1 MAELSKHTVT
11 AIIFKHNLND
21 TPDLRS
27 AIAETYVL
35 GYSRGE
41 VAGYNAGVADARDGM
56 GLFPDDFPT
65 LD

>member
-27 AIAETYVL
+27 AIAETYDL
-35 GYSRGE
+35 GYSRGRQDGYSVGFE
-41 VAGYNAGVADARDGM
+41 DGWASKDAGN
-56 GLFPDDFPT
+56 
-65 LD
+65 